1 MLISVSFDEI
11 VSYIRD
17 SYKVPLTI
25 ERKSDRELSV
35 KYKQFL
41 VVDIVVNITVE
52 EVSNDVVSLT
62 YDCGSAMSLI
72 VSGVVELLHSKL
84 PDAVVVDANSKSI
97 TVYPKKIK
105 GAEGVLQYLRFSDI
119 IFDDNAIKVIITA
132 V

>member
-25 ERKSDRELSV
+25 ENKSDKVLSV
-35 KYKQFL
+35 KYKQLF
-41 VVDIVVNITVE
+41 VDIVVNITVE

-105 GAEGVLQYLRFSDI
+105 GAEGVLQYLRLSDI
-119 IFDDNAIKVIITA
+119 VFDDNAIKVIITA

>member
-25 ERKSDRELSV
+25 ENKSDKVLSV
-35 KYKQFL
+35 KYKQLF
-41 VVDIVVNITVE
+41 VDIVVNITVE

-105 GAEGVLQYLRFSDI
+105 GAEGVLQYLRLSDI
-119 IFDDNAIKVIITA
+119 VFDDNAIKIIIAA